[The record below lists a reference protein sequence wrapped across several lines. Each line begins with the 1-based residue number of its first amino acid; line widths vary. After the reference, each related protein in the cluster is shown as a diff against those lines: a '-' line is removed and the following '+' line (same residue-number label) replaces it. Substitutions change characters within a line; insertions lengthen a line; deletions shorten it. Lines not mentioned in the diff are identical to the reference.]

1 MKIKVISKKTKSKQ
15 PKYMLS
21 NEITNDL
28 LFKVNKNVLAI
39 MAAANYRNLGWEKGG
54 EMRSYDDC
62 LFALQLLMSKGEI
75 PLTKIFLS
83 SPRAY
88 LSTFKTVQVGNI
100 KLKFWIGKVCYIDS
114 MNSSDD
120 AKFSLKMKELGTYKE
135 CSATKNKFDQGKT
148 VITVS
153 IASRSKM
160 IATENVAKLIE
171 EKKQTVIDRA
181 INDAL
186 CA

>member
-1 MKIKVISKKTKSKQ
+1 MKIKVISKKTKSRQ

-21 NEITNDL
+21 NEITNDM

-39 MAAANYRNLGWEKGG
+39 MGAANYPDLGWEKGG
-54 EMRSYDDC
+54 ELRSYDDC

-75 PLTKIFLS
+75 ALTKTYIRN
-83 SPRAY
+83 PKAY

-100 KLKFWIGKVCYIDS
+100 KLKFWIGKISHIGTDYDI
-114 MNSSDD
+114 
-120 AKFSLKMKELGTYKE
+120 KFLMKMKDMGTDKE
-135 CSATKNKFDQGKT
+135 CPITRKKFDEGKT

-160 IATENVAKLIE
+160 IVIESVAELIE
-171 EKKQTVIDRA
+171 GNRQKLIDRA
-181 INDAL
+181 INDVL
-186 CA
+186 FV

>member
-1 MKIKVISKKTKSKQ
+1 MKIKVVSKKSKSKQ
-15 PKYMLS
+15 PKYILS
-21 NEITNDL
+21 NEITNDM

-39 MAAANYRNLGWEKGG
+39 MGAANYPDLGWEKGA
-54 EMRSYDDC
+54 EDRSYDDC
-62 LFALQLLMSKGEI
+62 LFALQLLMSKGDI
-75 PLTKIFLS
+75 ALTKTYIRN
-83 SPRAY
+83 PRAY

-100 KLKFWIGKVCYIDS
+100 KLKFWIGKVCYLGSNDDVNFS
-114 MNSSDD
+114 M
-120 AKFSLKMKELGTYKE
+120 KMKNLGTYKE
-135 CSATKNKFDQGKT
+135 CSVVRHKFNEGKT

-171 EKKQTVIDRA
+171 EKKQSVIDRA
-181 INDAL
+181 INDVL

>member
-39 MAAANYRNLGWEKGG
+39 MAAANYSNLGWEKGG

-62 LFALQLLMSKGEI
+62 LFALQLLMSKGNI
-75 PLTKIFLS
+75 PLTKTYIRN
-83 SPRAY
+83 PRAY
-88 LSTFKTVQVGNI
+88 LSTFKTVQVGSI
-100 KLKFWIGKVCYIDS
+100 KLKFWIGKVCY
-114 MNSSDD
+114 MNSSDGE
-120 AKFSLKMKELGTYKE
+120 KFSLKMKQLGTDKE
-135 CSATKNKFDQGKT
+135 CSVTKYKFDQGKT

>member
-39 MAAANYRNLGWEKGG
+39 MGAANYPDLGYEKGG
-54 EMRSYDDC
+54 ELRSYGDC

-75 PLTKIFLS
+75 ALTRTYIRN
-83 SPRAY
+83 PRAY

-100 KLKFWIGKVCYIDS
+100 KLKFWIGKVSYAADS
-114 MNSSDD
+114 LNNVNLVM
-120 AKFSLKMKELGTYKE
+120 KMKQLGTELE
-135 CSATKNKFDQGKT
+135 CPKTRKMFDEGKT

-171 EKKQTVIDRA
+171 SNKQKLIDSA
-181 INDAL
+181 INEAL
-186 CA
+186 SA

>member
-1 MKIKVISKKTKSKQ
+1 
-15 PKYMLS
+15 MLS

-75 PLTKIFLS
+75 PLTKIFLRN
-83 SPRAY
+83 PRAY

-100 KLKFWIGKVCYIDS
+100 KLKFWIGKVCY

-120 AKFSLKMKELGTYKE
+120 GKFSLKMKELGTDKE
-135 CSATKNKFDQGKT
+135 CSALRHRFNEGKT
-148 VITVS
+148 IITVS

-160 IATENVAKLIE
+160 IATENVNELIKE
-171 EKKQTVIDRA
+171 RKQHVMDRA

>member
-1 MKIKVISKKTKSKQ
+1 
-15 PKYMLS
+15 MLS

-39 MAAANYRNLGWEKGG
+39 MGAANYPDLGYEKGG
-54 EMRSYDDC
+54 ETRSYDDC

-75 PLTKIFLS
+75 ALTRTYVRN
-83 SPRAY
+83 PRAY

-100 KLKFWIGKVCYIDS
+100 KLKFWIGKASYMS
-114 MNSSDD
+114 TDD
-120 AKFSLKMKELGTYKE
+120 DIKFLMKMKELGTDGE
-135 CSATKNKFDQGKT
+135 CPKIRKRFDEGKT

-160 IATENVAKLIE
+160 IATEKVAFLIE
-171 EKKQTVIDRA
+171 ENKQKLIDRA
-181 INDAL
+181 INDMLSA
-186 CA
+186 